1 MDTDNPNLN
10 NAAHDRRE
18 WWEAKRAEHTA
29 RMEKMDAEQRM
40 EHNDA
45 FDNFSEEF
53 DAATDWTEASWDQ
66 FKAKVEGWWN
76 KGEVK
81 TDEAI

>member
-1 MDTDNPNLN
+1 MKYFLENISFYDLEKLNLLTGKLKKN
-10 NAAHDRRE
+10 IFKD
-18 WWEAKRAEHTA
+18 
-29 RMEKMDAEQRM
+29 
-40 EHNDA
+40 
-45 FDNFSEEF
+45 FSKEF
-53 DAATDWTEASWDQ
+53 DAAGDWTEASWDQ